1 MKIFGLLC
9 FLTLALCQ
17 EDEEDVTSEL
27 SKKQTFLRID
37 VVFTMVYVLATL
49 DYSEDQMPEA
59 PFLGNPFPSDE
70 LNINTNSRETYVGN
84 SYSTYGAPDPE
95 GRIRTDS
102 YETRPKFNEYGDY
115 VESTQYN
122 NGNWGCLGE
131 AILFDQ
137 AGRERR

>member
-1 MKIFGLLC
+1 MFFKEI
-9 FLTLALCQ
+9 LA
-17 EDEEDVTSEL
+17 
-27 SKKQTFLRID
+27 
-37 VVFTMVYVLATL
+37 LATL

-59 PFLGNPFPSDE
+59 PFLGDPFPSDE
-70 LNINTNSRETYVGN
+70 LNINTNSRETYIGN

>member
-27 SKKQTFLRID
+27 SKKNSFLNRCFIKMI
-37 VVFTMVYVLATL
+37 FVLATI

-59 PFLGNPFPSDE
+59 PFLGDPFPSDE
-70 LNINTNSRETYVGN
+70 LNINTNSRETYIGN

-95 GRIRTDS
+95 GRIRADS
-102 YETRPKFNEYGDY
+102 YEARPKFNEYGDY

>member
-1 MKIFGLLC
+1 MFFKEIL
-9 FLTLALCQ
+9 
-17 EDEEDVTSEL
+17 
-27 SKKQTFLRID
+27 
-37 VVFTMVYVLATL
+37 VLATL

-59 PFLGNPFPSDE
+59 IFLGNPFPSDE
-70 LNINTNSRETYVGN
+70 LNVNTNSRETYVGN

-95 GRIRTDS
+95 GRVRIDS
-102 YETRPKFNEYGDY
+102 YENRPKFNEYGDY
-115 VESTQYN
+115 VEPTQYN